1 MQWVRQTAFAFGQAA
16 NGFLLERRAHSGLRN
31 YSAKWVSQFGA
42 GALLRT

>member
-16 NGFLLERRAHSGLRN
+16 NGFLLERKAPN
-31 YSAKWVSQFGA
+31 YSAKRVSQFGA